1 MGYMDNK
8 AAGRDKSNTATVE
21 DLKASG
27 KTSGNQEKNQPV
39 PTRNISPDAAK
50 HNSGNQV
57 RIGANTKSTGQ
68 FKNPLNSYRK
78 TVIGTAPDGSP
89 RTGNKVAAKSK

>member
-8 AAGRDKSNTATVE
+8 AAGRDSTTTTVE
-21 DLKASG
+21 DLKPSSKTASA
-27 KTSGNQEKNQPV
+27 QQKNQPV
-39 PTRNISPDAAK
+39 RTRTVGVNTAK

-57 RIGANTKSTGQ
+57 RVTGNTKSTGTVG
-68 FKNPLNSYRK
+68 NPLNSYRK
-78 TVIGTAPDGSP
+78 TVIGVNPNGAP